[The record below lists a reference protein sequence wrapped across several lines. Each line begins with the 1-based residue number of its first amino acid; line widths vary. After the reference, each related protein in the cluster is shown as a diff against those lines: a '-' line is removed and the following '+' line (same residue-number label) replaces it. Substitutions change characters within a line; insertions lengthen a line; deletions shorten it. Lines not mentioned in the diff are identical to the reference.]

1 MTELNPEIKAQLIS
15 DIEKGDE
22 AALRGMMETLKIC
35 MGDSSD
41 PNEVRISFTFPE
53 LNYLEKWASMMPMM
67 DVAGIIRL
75 LVDMMMKTQPDPTNA
90 VRDAAAKQIAK
101 GMRRV

>member
-1 MTELNPEIKAQLIS
+1 MELSPEIKAQLIA

-35 MGDSSD
+35 LGDSSD
-41 PNEVRISFTFPE
+41 PNEISVSFTYPE
-53 LNYLEKWASMMPMM
+53 LNYLEKWAATMPMM

-75 LVDMMMKTQPDPTNA
+75 LVDMMMKAKPDPTNA

-101 GMRRV
+101 GMWKV